1 MSNDWV
7 WTARTAG
14 LPAEAAAEMDEQA
27 MRFFTHNFVTGARND
42 IAERRIFHL
51 VGDGGM
57 AWVTGFCP
65 RPM

>member
-1 MSNDWV
+1 
-7 WTARTAG
+7 
-14 LPAEAAAEMDEQA
+14 MDEQA